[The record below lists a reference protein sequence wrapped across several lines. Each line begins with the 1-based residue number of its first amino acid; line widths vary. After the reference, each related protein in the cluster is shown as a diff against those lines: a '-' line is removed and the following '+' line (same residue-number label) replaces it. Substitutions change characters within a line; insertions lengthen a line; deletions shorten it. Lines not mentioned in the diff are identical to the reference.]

1 MKPLLAL
8 AAAAAVA
15 LLNPSPPFPAPK
27 LIGVTPDTKC
37 DWGPVTEQKTQPT
50 MLVIR
55 TDAGPFE
62 LTIGPGVKIAG
73 ADGKPLASVA
83 SIQVGQS
90 VRAYYVVDK
99 GARAQEI
106 DVLP

>member
-1 MKPLLAL
+1 MKPIIAL
-8 AAAAAVA
+8 VAAAVA
-15 LLNPSPPFPAPK
+15 LSTPTPPFPAPK

-37 DWGPVTEQKTQPT
+37 DWGPVTEQKTDPRL
-50 MLVIR
+50 LVIR
-55 TDAGPFE
+55 TEAGPFE
-62 LTIGPGVKIAG
+62 LTIVAGVKVAG
-73 ADGKPLASVA
+73 ADGKPLPSVA
-83 SIQVGQS
+83 SIQPGQN